1 MKSIET
7 LNQKLNPLRHFKPKQ
22 KQLFRLGCAALAL
35 ALAVG
40 TVPFLRGWAANEQ
53 AVVSDSDSVSGTDTV
68 ITNSIT
74 VEPKPAKSMI
84 GGINWQRLDSVD
96 DLNNAALSSKSTI
109 TLGMVS
115 NWVTLKS

>member
-53 AVVSDSDSVSGTDTV
+53 AVVSEPVQNLPK
-68 ITNSIT
+68 ITRIKARENI
-74 VEPKPAKSMI
+74 
-84 GGINWQRLDSVD
+84 
-96 DLNNAALSSKSTI
+96 
-109 TLGMVS
+109 
-115 NWVTLKS
+115 